1 MLILIKGAGDIAT
14 GIAVRLKNSGMQVV
28 MTEIAIPTTVRRSVA
43 FSRAVYEGSAVVENI
58 TAKLVLD
65 FAQIPAVLQR
75 DEIPVLIDPR
85 CEVLKSIHFD
95 AVVDS
100 ILAKKNL
107 SPDPTQ
113 APVVIGVGPGFSVPQ
128 DCHCVIETQR
138 GHDLGRCIYQGCA
151 AKNTGIPGEIGG
163 YTVERLLR
171 APCDGIFHPILAI
184 GDIVKAGQTVAMVD
198 DQPVTA
204 QIDGIVRGLLQDNVP
219 VKAGMK
225 SGDIDPRG
233 CYEHCFTVSDKARAV
248 GGGVLEAILHLGLQ
262 NR

>member
-14 GIAVRLKNSGMQVV
+14 GTAVRLKNSGMQVV

-43 FSRAVYEGSAVVENI
+43 FSRAVYEGSAVVEII
-58 TAKLVLD
+58 TAGLVLD

-107 SPDPTQ
+107 STDPTQ

-184 GDIVKAGQTVAMVD
+184 GDAVKAGQTVAMVD

-219 VKAGMK
+219 VKTGMK

-248 GGGVLEAILHLGLQ
+248 GGGVLEAILHLGVQ

>member
-14 GIAVRLKNSGMQVV
+14 GIAVRLKNAGMQIV

-65 FAQIPAVLQR
+65 FAQIPAVLQQ

-107 SPDPTQ
+107 STDPTQ

>member
-65 FAQIPAVLQR
+65 FAQIPAVLQQ

-107 SPDPTQ
+107 STDPTQ
-113 APVVIGVGPGFSVPQ
+113 APVVIGIGPGFSVPQ

-184 GDIVKAGQTVAMVD
+184 GDAVKAGQTVALVD

>member
-14 GIAVRLKNSGMQVV
+14 GIAVRLKNVGMQVV

-43 FSRAVYEGSAVVENI
+43 FSRAVYEDSAVVENI
-58 TAKLVLD
+58 TARLVLD

-107 SPDPTQ
+107 STDPTQ
-113 APVVIGVGPGFSVPQ
+113 APMVIGVGPGFSVPQ

>member
-14 GIAVRLKNSGMQVV
+14 GIAVRLKNAGMQVV

-65 FAQIPAVLQR
+65 FAQIPAVLQQ

-107 SPDPTQ
+107 STDSTQ

-184 GDIVKAGQTVAMVD
+184 GDAVKAGQTVAMVD

-219 VKAGMK
+219 VKSGMK

>member
-65 FAQIPAVLQR
+65 FAQIPAVLQQ

-107 SPDPTQ
+107 STDPTQ

-184 GDIVKAGQTVAMVD
+184 GDAVKAGQTVALVD

>member
-14 GIAVRLKNSGMQVV
+14 GIAVRLKNAGMQVV

-58 TAKLVLD
+58 TARLVLD
-65 FAQIPAVLQR
+65 FAQIPAVLQQ

-107 SPDPTQ
+107 PTHPIQ

>member
-14 GIAVRLKNSGMQVV
+14 GIAVRLKNAGMQVV

-65 FAQIPAVLQR
+65 FAQIPAVLQQ

-107 SPDPTQ
+107 STDPTQ
-113 APVVIGVGPGFSVPQ
+113 ALVVIGVGPGFSVPQ

-184 GDIVKAGQTVAMVD
+184 GDAVKAGQTVAMVD

-219 VKAGMK
+219 VKTGMK

>member
-65 FAQIPAVLQR
+65 FAQIPAVLQQ

-107 SPDPTQ
+107 STDPTQ
-113 APVVIGVGPGFSVPQ
+113 APVVIGIGPGFSVPQ

-184 GDIVKAGQTVAMVD
+184 GDAVKAGQTVAMVD

-219 VKAGMK
+219 VKSGMK

>member
-58 TAKLVLD
+58 TAGLVLD
-65 FAQIPAVLQR
+65 FAQIPAVLQQ

-107 SPDPTQ
+107 STDPTQ

>member
-14 GIAVRLKNSGMQVV
+14 GIAVRLKNAGIQVV

-58 TAKLVLD
+58 TARLVLD

-107 SPDPTQ
+107 STDPTQ
-113 APVVIGVGPGFSVPQ
+113 APMVIGVGPGFSVPQ

-184 GDIVKAGQTVAMVD
+184 GDIVKVGLTVAMVN

>member
-14 GIAVRLKNSGMQVV
+14 GIAVRLKNAGMQVV

-65 FAQIPAVLQR
+65 FAQIPAILQR

-107 SPDPTQ
+107 STDPTQ

-171 APCDGIFHPILAI
+171 APCDGIFHPVLAI

-204 QIDGIVRGLLQDNVP
+204 QINGIVRGLLQDNVP

>member
-14 GIAVRLKNSGMQVV
+14 GIAVRLKNAGMQVV

-58 TAKLVLD
+58 TARLVLD
-65 FAQIPAVLQR
+65 FAQIPAVLQQ

-107 SPDPTQ
+107 STDPTQ

-171 APCDGIFHPILAI
+171 APCNGIFHPILAI
-184 GDIVKAGQTVAMVD
+184 GDAVKAGQTVALVN

>member
-58 TAKLVLD
+58 TAGLVLD

-107 SPDPTQ
+107 STDPTQ

-184 GDIVKAGQTVAMVD
+184 GDAVKAGQTVAMVD

-219 VKAGMK
+219 VKTGMK

-248 GGGVLEAILHLGLQ
+248 GGGVLEAILHLGVQ

>member
-14 GIAVRLKNSGMQVV
+14 GIAVRLKNAGMQVV

-58 TAKLVLD
+58 TAGLVLD

-107 SPDPTQ
+107 STDPTQ
-113 APVVIGVGPGFSVPQ
+113 ASVVIGVGPGFSVPQ

-184 GDIVKAGQTVAMVD
+184 GDAVKAGQTVAMVD

-219 VKAGMK
+219 VKTGMK

>member
-28 MTEIAIPTTVRRSVA
+28 MTEITIPTTVRRSVA

-65 FAQIPAVLQR
+65 FAQIPAVLQQ

-107 SPDPTQ
+107 STDPTQ

-184 GDIVKAGQTVAMVD
+184 GDAVKAGQTVAMVD

-219 VKAGMK
+219 VKTGMK

>member
-14 GIAVRLKNSGMQVV
+14 GIAVRLKNAGMQVV

-107 SPDPTQ
+107 STDPTQ

-198 DQPVTA
+198 DQSVTA

>member
-14 GIAVRLKNSGMQVV
+14 GIAVRLKNAGMQVV

-58 TAKLVLD
+58 TARLVLD

-107 SPDPTQ
+107 STDPTQ
-113 APVVIGVGPGFSVPQ
+113 APMVIGVGPGFSVPQ

-171 APCDGIFHPILAI
+171 APCDGIFHPILVI

-198 DQPVTA
+198 NQPVTA

-219 VKAGMK
+219 VKARMK

>member
-14 GIAVRLKNSGMQVV
+14 GIAVRLKNAGMQVV

-65 FAQIPAVLQR
+65 FAQIPAVLQQ

-100 ILAKKNL
+100 ILAKKNI
-107 SPDPTQ
+107 STDPTQ

-184 GDIVKAGQTVAMVD
+184 GDAVKAGQTVAMVD
-198 DQPVTA
+198 DQSITA

>member
-43 FSRAVYEGSAVVENI
+43 FSRAVYEGRAVVENI

-107 SPDPTQ
+107 STDPTQ

-184 GDIVKAGQTVAMVD
+184 GDAVKSGQIVAMVD

-219 VKAGMK
+219 VKTGMK

>member
-14 GIAVRLKNSGMQVV
+14 GIAVRLKNAGMQVV

-65 FAQIPAVLQR
+65 FAQIPAVLQQ

-107 SPDPTQ
+107 STDPTQ

-184 GDIVKAGQTVAMVD
+184 GDAVKAGQTVAMVD

-219 VKAGMK
+219 VKTGMK

>member
-1 MLILIKGAGDIAT
+1 MLILIKGAGDIST
-14 GIAVRLKNSGMQVV
+14 GIAVRLKNAGMQVV

-65 FAQIPAVLQR
+65 FAQIPAILQR

-107 SPDPTQ
+107 STDPTQ

-204 QIDGIVRGLLQDNVP
+204 QINGIVRGLLQDNVP

>member
-58 TAKLVLD
+58 TARLVLD

-107 SPDPTQ
+107 STDPTQ

>member
-14 GIAVRLKNSGMQVV
+14 GIAVRLKNAGMQVV

-58 TAKLVLD
+58 TARLILD
-65 FAQIPAVLQR
+65 FAQIPSVLQR
-75 DEIPVLIDPR
+75 DEIPVLIDSR

-107 SPDPTQ
+107 STDPTQ

-151 AKNTGIPGEIGG
+151 SKNTGIPGEIGG

-184 GDIVKAGQTVAMVD
+184 GDAVKAGQTVALVD

>member
-14 GIAVRLKNSGMQVV
+14 GIAVRLKNAGMQVV

-65 FAQIPAVLQR
+65 FAQIPAVLQQ

-107 SPDPTQ
+107 STDPTQ
-113 APVVIGVGPGFSVPQ
+113 APMVIGVGPGFSVPQ

-184 GDIVKAGQTVAMVD
+184 GDAVKAGQTVAMVD

-225 SGDIDPRG
+225 SGDTDPRG

>member
-14 GIAVRLKNSGMQVV
+14 GIAVRLKNAGMQVV

-65 FAQIPAVLQR
+65 FAQIPAVLQQ

-107 SPDPTQ
+107 STDPTQ
-113 APVVIGVGPGFSVPQ
+113 APVVIGIGPGFSVPQ

-184 GDIVKAGQTVAMVD
+184 GDAVKAGQTVALVD

>member
-14 GIAVRLKNSGMQVV
+14 GIAVRLKNAGMQVV

-65 FAQIPAVLQR
+65 FAQIPAVLQQ
-75 DEIPVLIDPR
+75 DKIPVLIDPR

-107 SPDPTQ
+107 STDPTQ

-184 GDIVKAGQTVAMVD
+184 GDAVKAGQTVALVD

>member
-107 SPDPTQ
+107 STDPTQ

>member
-14 GIAVRLKNSGMQVV
+14 GIAVRLKNAGMQVV

-65 FAQIPAVLQR
+65 FAQIPAVLQQ

-107 SPDPTQ
+107 STDPTQ

-138 GHDLGRCIYQGCA
+138 GHDLGRCIYRGCA

>member
-14 GIAVRLKNSGMQVV
+14 GIAVRLKNAGMQVV

-58 TAKLVLD
+58 TARLVLD

-107 SPDPTQ
+107 STDPTQ

-184 GDIVKAGQTVAMVD
+184 GDIVKAGQTVALVD

>member
-14 GIAVRLKNSGMQVV
+14 GIAVRLKNAGMQVV

-65 FAQIPAVLQR
+65 FAQIPAVLQQ

-100 ILAKKNL
+100 ILAKRNL
-107 SPDPTQ
+107 STDPTQ

>member
-14 GIAVRLKNSGMQVV
+14 GIAVRLKNAGMQVV

-65 FAQIPAVLQR
+65 FAQIPAILQR

-107 SPDPTQ
+107 STDPTQ

-204 QIDGIVRGLLQDNVP
+204 QINGIVRGLLHDNVP

>member
-65 FAQIPAVLQR
+65 FAQIPAVLQQ

-107 SPDPTQ
+107 STDPTQ
-113 APVVIGVGPGFSVPQ
+113 APVVIGIGPGFSVPQ

-163 YTVERLLR
+163 YTVECLLR

-184 GDIVKAGQTVAMVD
+184 GDAVKAGQTVALVD

-204 QIDGIVRGLLQDNVP
+204 QIGGIARGLLQDNVP
-219 VKAGMK
+219 VKTGMK

>member
-14 GIAVRLKNSGMQVV
+14 GIAVRLKNAGMQVV

-58 TAKLVLD
+58 TARLVLD

-107 SPDPTQ
+107 STDPTQ

-184 GDIVKAGQTVAMVD
+184 GDAVKAGQTVAMVD

>member
-14 GIAVRLKNSGMQVV
+14 GIAVRLKNAGMQVV

-65 FAQIPAVLQR
+65 FAQIPAILQR

-107 SPDPTQ
+107 STDPTQ

-184 GDIVKAGQTVAMVD
+184 GDAVKSGQIVAMVD

-262 NR
+262 SR

>member
-14 GIAVRLKNSGMQVV
+14 GIAVRLKNAGMQVV

-65 FAQIPAVLQR
+65 FAQIPAILQR

-107 SPDPTQ
+107 STDPTQ

-204 QIDGIVRGLLQDNVP
+204 QINGIVRGLLQDNVP

-248 GGGVLEAILHLGLQ
+248 GCGVLEAILHLGLQ

>member
-58 TAKLVLD
+58 TARLVLD

-107 SPDPTQ
+107 STDPTQ

-184 GDIVKAGQTVAMVD
+184 GDAVKAGQTVALVD
-198 DQPVTA
+198 DQTVTA

>member
-14 GIAVRLKNSGMQVV
+14 GIAVRLKNAGMQVV

-43 FSRAVYEGSAVVENI
+43 FSRAVYKGSAVVENI
-58 TAKLVLD
+58 TARLVLD
-65 FAQIPAVLQR
+65 FAQIPAVLQQ
-75 DEIPVLIDPR
+75 DDIPVLIDPR

-107 SPDPTQ
+107 STDPTQ

>member
-95 AVVDS
+95 AVIDS

-107 SPDPTQ
+107 STDPTQ

-184 GDIVKAGQTVAMVD
+184 GDAVKAGQTVALVD

>member
-1 MLILIKGAGDIAT
+1 MLILIKGAGDIDT
-14 GIAVRLKNSGMQVV
+14 GIAVRLKNAGIQVV

-58 TAKLVLD
+58 TARLVLD

-107 SPDPTQ
+107 STDPTQ
-113 APVVIGVGPGFSVPQ
+113 APMVIGVGPGFSVPQ

-184 GDIVKAGQTVAMVD
+184 GDIVKVGQTVAMVN